1 MRKAR
6 VEMREVESIKKQQSV
21 DLEKLRDLDMKKVRE
36 EKKALD

>member
-21 DLEKLRDLDMKKVRE
+21 DIEKLRDLDMKKVRE

>member
-1 MRKAR
+1 
-6 VEMREVESIKKQQSV
+6 MREVESIKKQQSV